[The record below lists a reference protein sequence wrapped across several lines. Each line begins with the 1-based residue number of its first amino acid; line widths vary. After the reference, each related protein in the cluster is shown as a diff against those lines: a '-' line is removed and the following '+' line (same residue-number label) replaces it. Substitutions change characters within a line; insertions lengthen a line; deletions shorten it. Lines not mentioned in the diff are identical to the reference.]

1 MPDVQRGQ
9 WSTQALVDQAKL
21 RSIETSQARKDE
33 RSWQRSVRIRA
44 SRYRIEVT
52 QQQGGDR
59 LGAQRVTQH
68 RLGFAGH
75 AAILRYLVTIWRADT
90 ARVCR
95 PPRPY
100 RSRHVVGTHRL
111 TGRRSFGR
119 WLLPETPEP
128 PIGAAGRP
136 SALVGGNARIRSFC
150 NHPYVGMPGGRDCR
164 PACCSAPHDR
174 GQEAGQGRRPVAG
187 WRGAISR
194 HHVTVGVAEASR
206 WRSGQRARRRTGAGI
221 GGAATMV
228 GPPRYSQRGVR
239 DP

>member
-1 MPDVQRGQ
+1 MLPGLIYWSQLRAACGPPAGSAAAVGPGHRCPRTALDGPEQKHARRRGVHLPFRAPGDRTAHDLLPVSPSWARPSASPSAGSRTTCPTYSAGNGHPRP
-9 WSTQALVDQAKL
+9 WSTRPSCAASK
-21 RSIETSQARKDE
+21 TSQARKDE
-33 RSWQRSVRIRA
+33 RSWQRRVRIRA

-52 QQQGGDR
+52 QQQGSDR

-119 WLLPETPEP
+119 WLLPETPR
-128 PIGAAGRP
+128 AADRRGRQ
-136 SALVGGNARIRSFC
+136 ALG
-150 NHPYVGMPGGRDCR
+150 
-164 PACCSAPHDR
+164 
-174 GQEAGQGRRPVAG
+174 
-187 WRGAISR
+187 
-194 HHVTVGVAEASR
+194 
-206 WRSGQRARRRTGAGI
+206 ARRRKCADQ
-221 GGAATMV
+221 V
-228 GPPRYSQRGVR
+228 VL
-239 DP
+239 